1 MATAVTNVNKS
12 GIAAT
17 QQELNIGSGFNLL
30 VATGY
35 KLVIQAVT
43 SGTVVTGVDKN
54 SSVVTNVNKS

>member
-12 GIAAT
+12 GIAST